1 MMSKRLA
8 WGWATAAGV
17 LGAALASAAATESEP
32 SWGDTA
38 MPGTPAMAIGG
49 HARGCLAGAEP
60 LPLDGIGYQ
69 VMRPSRNRF
78 YGHPVAIDFVREF
91 AAAMRAKG
99 WNGLL
104 VGDLGQPRGGP
115 MGWSHRSHQTGLDI
129 DIWFLPAPEGAL
141 SPREREEMTAIS
153 MVDEQG
159 TGVNPWTWTA
169 DRVELLRT
177 AAGFPLVDR
186 CFGLAAI

>member
-1 MMSKRLA
+1 MVSKRLA

-38 MPGTPAMAIGG
+38 MPSTPAMAIGG

-60 LPLDGIGYQ
+60 LPLDGVGYQ

-104 VGDLGQPRGGP
+104 VGDLEQPRFVKITSTP
-115 MGWSHRSHQTGLDI
+115 DSHPTCLHVDLSI
-129 DIWFLPAPEGAL
+129 FPSPE
-141 SPREREEMTAIS
+141 R
-153 MVDEQG
+153 
-159 TGVNPWTWTA
+159 
-169 DRVELLRT
+169 
-177 AAGFPLVDR
+177 
-186 CFGLAAI
+186 